1 MQVFCQC
8 EGAAVLTGSVKHAD
22 GVEAGD
28 AACHGNCIAARKGL
42 QAVGSAGWVSQC
54 GDARCKDLRAWVG
67 QPFAATTHKGLQ
79 FLATPGAV
87 KHFGKGH
94 GGVHR
99 VRGPFGDQA
108 AQAVNGSI
116 APAEPVINDGAQQG
130 KIVGRP
136 VQAYGAFNRLIRHGE
151 APQGEGCPRLGVPR
165 PQVSGVSAQAG
176 LGSLEHFPE
185 GPACQQSV

>member
-1 MQVFCQC
+1 MQVFCKC

-28 AACHGNCIAARKGL
+28 AACQSKRVAACEGF
-42 QAVGSAGWVSQC
+42 QSVGGAGGVRQC
-54 GDARCKDLRAWVG
+54 GDARCKYLRAWVG
-67 QPFAATTHKGLQ
+67 KPVAATTHKGLQ
-79 FLATPGAV
+79 VLATPGAV
-87 KHFGKGH
+87 KHLCEGH

-99 VRGPFGDQA
+99 VRCSFGDQT

-116 APAEPVINDGAQQG
+116 APAKSVVNDGAQQG
-130 KIVGRP
+130 NVVRRR
-136 VQAYGAFNRLIRHGE
+136 VQAHGAFDGLICHGE

-165 PQVSGVSAQAG
+165 PEVSGVSAQAD

-185 GPACQQSV
+185 GPACQQRI